1 MSDQA
6 RPFRRAVTLW
16 RVGCLGTTASA
27 LGLLVRDLLSERYLT
42 AGITLIVGLIALLAI
57 FGLRVQVRFRD
68 GTSYDSAK
76 QRFFGV

>member
-1 MSDQA
+1 MDDQA
-6 RPFRRAVTLW
+6 KPFRRAITLW
-16 RVGCLGTTASA
+16 RVSCLGTTVAA

-42 AGITLIVGLIALLAI
+42 AGITLIVGVIALLAI
-57 FGLRVQVRFRD
+57 FGLRVQVHFRD